1 LLYPFAFPA
10 KVQLDLFN
18 LTQFDLIDFDYQVPR
33 CLFERTKMFD
43 WPLMVNNIEREDLD
57 LLIQH
62 LKQDDPKL
70 TNGPKVKEFEEIW
83 SNWLGVK
90 YSVMVNSGASANDLT
105 MKAIYE
111 FYGPG
116 EVIVPP
122 LTWVSDIASVINSN
136 LTPVFVD
143 VNFKNLSFDY
153 KKLCNA
159 ITDKTRAIF
168 ITHVLGL
175 NAISQELLK
184 LCEIKKILLIEDVCE
199 SHGASFKGQKVG
211 SLGFASNFSF
221 YYAHHM
227 TTIEGGMVST
237 NDFDFYQTIRMMRAH
252 GMVRESDSE
261 YTRNFYSKNFPD
273 LNPDFIFAFGSHNMR
288 PTELNGILGVSQIKR
303 LDENISK
310 RTENF
315 HFFLNSLDS
324 EKFYTE
330 FETQGS
336 SSYAL
341 PIILR
346 DSSIEKQNAVEL
358 ALRRARVEF
367 RRGLSGGGNQLRQP
381 YLKKLYPSINSADFP
396 IVDHIHFF
404 SWYIGNFPQLEKFKI
419 VSICSVLNQAV

>member
-1 LLYPFAFPA
+1 
-10 KVQLDLFN
+10 
-18 LTQFDLIDFDYQVPR
+18 
-33 CLFERTKMFD
+33 
-43 WPLMVNNIEREDLD
+43 MVNNIEREDLD
-57 LLIQH
+57 LLIEH

-83 SNWLGVK
+83 SKWLGVK

-105 MKAIYE
+105 MKALYE
-111 FYGPG
+111 LYGPG

-122 LTWVSDIASVINSN
+122 LTWVSDIASVIHSN
-136 LTPVFVD
+136 LTPVFID
-143 VNFKNLSFDY
+143 INFENLSFN
-153 KKLCNA
+153 LEELHNA

-175 NAISQELLK
+175 NAISEELLE
-184 LCEIKKILLIEDVCE
+184 LCKVKKILLIEDVCE

-227 TTIEGGMVST
+227 TTIEGGMIST

-261 YTRNFYSKNFPD
+261 STRHYYKTNFPD
-273 LNPDFIFAFGSHNMR
+273 LNPDFIFAYGSHNMR
-288 PTELNGILGVSQIKR
+288 PTELNGILGLSQIKR
-303 LDENISK
+303 LDANILK
-310 RTENF
+310 RTKNF
-315 HFFLNSLDS
+315 RFFLNELDS
-324 EKFYTE
+324 KKFYTE
-330 FETQGS
+330 FQFQGS

-346 DSSIEKQNAVEL
+346 DPSTEKQNAVEMS
-358 ALRRARVEF
+358 LREAKVEF

-381 YLKKLYPSINSADFP
+381 YLKKLYPLLIPASFP

-404 SWYIGNFPQLEKFKI
+404 SWYIGNFPQLEESQI
-419 VSICSVLNQAV
+419 NDICSILNQSV

>member
-1 LLYPFAFPA
+1 M
-10 KVQLDLFN
+10 FN
-18 LTQFDLIDFDYQVPR
+18 
-33 CLFERTKMFD
+33 

-57 LLIQH
+57 LLIEH

-83 SNWLGVK
+83 SKWLGVK

-111 FYGPG
+111 LYGPG

-122 LTWVSDIASVINSN
+122 LTWVSDIASVIHSN
-136 LTPVFVD
+136 LTPVFID
-143 VNFKNLSFDY
+143 INFENLSFN
-153 KKLCNA
+153 LEELRNA

-175 NAISQELLK
+175 NAISEELLD
-184 LCEIKKILLIEDVCE
+184 LCKAKEILLIEDVCE
-199 SHGASFKGQKVG
+199 SHGASFKGQKAG

-227 TTIEGGMVST
+227 TTIEGGMIST

-261 YTRNFYSKNFPD
+261 NTRHYYKTNFPD
-273 LNPDFIFAFGSHNMR
+273 LNPDFIFAYGSHNMR
-288 PTELNGILGVSQIKR
+288 PNELNGILGISQIKR
-303 LDENISK
+303 LDANIIK
-310 RTENF
+310 RTKNF
-315 HFFLNSLDS
+315 RFFLNALDS
-324 EKFYTE
+324 KKFYTE
-330 FETQGS
+330 FQFEGS
-336 SSYAL
+336 SNYAL

-346 DSSIEKQNAVEL
+346 DPSTEKQNAVEMSL
-358 ALRRARVEF
+358 MEAKVEF
-367 RRGLSGGGNQLRQP
+367 RRGLSGGGNQIRQP
-381 YLKKLYPSINSADFP
+381 YLKKLYPLLNAANFP

-404 SWYIGNFPQLEKFKI
+404 SWYIGNFPQLEESQI
-419 VSICSVLNQAV
+419 NTICSILNQSV